1 MCPLSGGRISRQDD
15 SHRPEGG
22 HHLPG
27 LTSSRVCVFAGSSSG
42 ADPAYAEAAAR
53 LARAIVAAGHG
64 VVYGG
69 GRVGLMGVVADAA
82 LAEGGEV
89 IGVIPTALRDRE
101 RAHQGLTD
109 LRVVETMH
117 ERKALMAELSEAIV
131 ALPGGYGTLDE
142 LFEAV
147 TWSQLGIHDKPVVAL
162 DVAGYW
168 QPLREL
174 VGHAVDRGFVA
185 PANRGLLTF
194 AEDPDELVA
203 GLISD

>member
-1 MCPLSGGRISRQDD
+1 M
-15 SHRPEGG
+15 
-22 HHLPG
+22 
-27 LTSSRVCVFAGSSSG
+27 G
-42 ADPAYAEAAAR
+42 A
-53 LARAIVAAGHG
+53 
-64 VVYGG
+64 
-69 GRVGLMGVVADAA
+69 VADAA

-89 IGVIPTALRDRE
+89 IGVIPAALRDRE

-117 ERKALMAELSEAIV
+117 ERKALMAELSGAIV

-147 TWSQLGIHDKPVVAL
+147 TWNQLGIHDKPVVAL

-168 QPLREL
+168 EPLRGL
-174 VGHAVDRGFVA
+174 VGRAVDQGFVA

-194 AEDPDELVA
+194 AADPEELVA
-203 GLISD
+203 GLAA